1 MFRPIGPEHYNPRKQ
16 PDIMIKAVNIS
27 KSFGAEVLF
36 DDISFDINKG
46 ERVGLVGRNGHGKT
60 TLLRIIAGSDAPDSG
75 AVAAP
80 RGYRVGYVTQHI
92 HFSKPTVIEEACTGL
107 PRQFA
112 NDTWRAEKILSGL
125 GFSKT
130 DMDRHPADFSG
141 GFQVRLNLAKVVC
154 SEPDLLLLDEPTNYL
169 DIVSIRWL
177 SGFLRQWSGEV
188 LLITHDRSF
197 MDGVITHTLG
207 IHRKRV
213 RKMTGATDKYY
224 DQIFKEE
231 EIHEKTRINEAK
243 KRKEA
248 ELFISRFRAKARL
261 AGLVQSRIKTL
272 EKQEVKDPLEKL
284 KNLDFSFNH
293 APTPAKVVL
302 QAENLSFAYAG
313 GPPLVDDLSFAV
325 NKTDRIC
332 VIGKNGRGKTTLLR
346 LVAGELA
353 PGRGRISAHPS
364 TKTGYFAQTNKM
376 DLNDALTVEE
386 EIMNAGC
393 KRQQARNICGLMMFE
408 GDQALKPIG
417 VLSGGEKSRV
427 LLGRILAAPSNL
439 LLLDEPTNHLDM
451 ESCEAFLE
459 AVEEFPGAV
468 IIVTHNEMF
477 LHTLANRLIVFQ
489 AGGAE
494 LFEGTY
500 QDFLDRVGWEEETP
514 RSGGRKTERP
524 KEEGLSKKDLR
535 KKRADLLAQRAAVIT
550 PIRKR
555 MAAVEKTIEKDE
567 AAIARLN
574 ADMVAASHAGD
585 SHEITRLSKAYHDTS
600 EKVSRL
606 YEELEA
612 LTTDLEK
619 KSRELGIQDA

>member
-1 MFRPIGPEHYNPRKQ
+1 M
-16 PDIMIKAVNIS
+16 
-27 KSFGAEVLF
+27 
-36 DDISFDINKG
+36 
-46 ERVGLVGRNGHGKT
+46 GLVGRNGHGKT
-60 TLLRIIAGSDAPDSG
+60 TLLRIIAGSEAPDSG

-80 RGYRVGYVTQHI
+80 KGYRVGYVTQHI
-92 HFSKPTVIEEACTGL
+92 HFSKPTIIEEACTGL
-107 PRQFA
+107 PRQFIH
-112 NDTWRAEKILSGL
+112 DTWRAEKILSGL

-141 GFQVRLNLAKVVC
+141 GFQVRLNLAKVIC

-213 RKMTGATDKYY
+213 RKMSGATDKYY

-231 EIHEKTRINEAK
+231 EIHEKTRVNEAK

-261 AGLVQSRIKTL
+261 AGLVQSRIKAL

-293 APTPAKVVL
+293 APTPAKVLL
-302 QAENLSFAYAG
+302 QAESLSFAYAG
-313 GPPLVDDLSFAV
+313 GQPLVDGLSFAV

-346 LVAGELA
+346 LIAGELA
-353 PGRGRISAHPS
+353 SARGRITAHPS

-408 GDQALKPIG
+408 GDHALKPIG
-417 VLSGGEKSRV
+417 VLSGGEKAGSFWAESWRPPPTCCCWTSPPTTWTWSRARPFWKR
-427 LLGRILAAPSNL
+427 LKN
-439 LLLDEPTNHLDM
+439 
-451 ESCEAFLE
+451 
-459 AVEEFPGAV
+459 FP
-468 IIVTHNEMF
+468 
-477 LHTLANRLIVFQ
+477 
-489 AGGAE
+489 
-494 LFEGTY
+494 
-500 QDFLDRVGWEEETP
+500 
-514 RSGGRKTERP
+514 
-524 KEEGLSKKDLR
+524 
-535 KKRADLLAQRAAVIT
+535 
-550 PIRKR
+550 
-555 MAAVEKTIEKDE
+555 
-567 AAIARLN
+567 AR
-574 ADMVAASHAGD
+574 
-585 SHEITRLSKAYHDTS
+585 
-600 EKVSRL
+600 
-606 YEELEA
+606 
-612 LTTDLEK
+612 
-619 KSRELGIQDA
+619 